1 MSRIWLGLGTNMGN
15 RNAALA
21 QAVQHIASLPD
32 TSIIKQSD
40 IIETAPW
47 GITDQPAFLN
57 MAIEIETTLPPIN
70 LLNELLH
77 IEETMGRVRTQKWGP
92 RIIDID
98 ILIYENVI
106 LNTPE
111 LTLPHPF
118 ITQRSFVL
126 IPLAQIAPELLL
138 DGKTVA
144 EWTKSVDS

>member
-1 MSRIWLGLGTNMGN
+1 MHRAWLGLGTNMGDKN
-15 RNAALA
+15 TALA
-21 QAVQHIASLPD
+21 QAMQHIANLSA

-40 IIETAPW
+40 IIETAAW

-57 MAIEIETTLPPIN
+57 MAIEIQTTLPPGD
-70 LLNELLH
+70 LLNELLK

-98 ILIYENVI
+98 ILIYENI
-106 LNTPE
+106 IMDTPE

-138 DGKTVA
+138 DGKTVG
-144 EWTKSVDS
+144 EWTKVVNS